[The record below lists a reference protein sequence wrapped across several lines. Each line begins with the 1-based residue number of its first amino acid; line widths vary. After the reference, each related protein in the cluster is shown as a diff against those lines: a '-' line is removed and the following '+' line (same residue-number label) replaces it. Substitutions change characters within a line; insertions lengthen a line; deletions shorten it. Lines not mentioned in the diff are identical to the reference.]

1 MRKTPNLK
9 DHQLMQ
15 LFTRLRVLRVNPK
28 RAKQLVWLL
37 LLVFREREEEEEGA
51 AGRVSARLLFAS
63 YSAPVSSFLLCL
75 SVKAGD
81 WGVEEKG
88 GGLHDR

>member
-1 MRKTPNLK
+1 
-9 DHQLMQ
+9 MQ

-37 LLVFREREEEEEGA
+37 LLVFREREEEEGA

-88 GGLHDR
+88 GELHDR